1 MACFVTHDGKRY
13 TAKQFEKF
21 VNANPDGFIEH
32 VATAAD
38 IKTQSKPDALDA
50 LFESHKEDI
59 QQAAKVEI
67 PEDVQK
73 QLEDAERQLTTEEK
87 EAINGLGSLIQSG
100 EADGG
105 ESNKATTET
114 VEPDSKRQGDGQTI
128 KPLAEGETAQKTA
141 PKSDG
146 LRKEPVST
154 SEGTGKLKESDV
166 VTDKANTIDLAN
178 GFKLHTEPFTMPDGE
193 QGIRATIEK
202 PDGELSEPEEY
213 VDTHDLVDKT
223 NKQLKGYGLKG
234 GGKKVAE
241 PAIKSNVKIGE
252 TVSFEVAGSEVKGVV
267 EELLPDGRA
276 RVKEADGT
284 VHKINSAEL
293 NISETEPTTITIKS
307 EDSKRTVEVKIKKK
321 AKEANAKAEEKGISL
336 KEQKNDL
343 VNKMQTAVSVIGD
356 AEEITPEIEKELE
369 GRGIKVRRNTEEV
382 LKSDI
387 IKQEKRVIEE
397 RQNVKTAKA
406 GKKTPEIRAA
416 ESKLEAQEQILNVL
430 KRRTPN
436 TQLNFKILGDG
447 EVNASIENLPE
458 TLEMTKKEFP
468 EREQTSQPKPK
479 GISGPSKNLLKSVED
494 LDTARE
500 NLKQATEAL
509 EKERKNDKSFPA
521 ERKERIAKAEG
532 LVKVMQE
539 VYDEAKIAYPEK
551 VDEERPV
558 TKRTMQEVKEAK
570 PISKTYYTTTN
581 DSGFLRAEG
590 AKPVE
595 LNREGDFFIH
605 KHGKEYKVSEA
616 KSGALIA
623 RGDSKEEAISNANA
637 TLDKY
642 GDKLDEEALK
652 YINKKGLSPRYTEE
666 TRFQKESTSEPITKE
681 GLTRAI
687 EIAKS
692 NFPNLEITNK
702 AMDWITA
709 LHEAKKETG
718 VDISDPNGFV
728 WKGKLYLN
736 PDISKIKGDTVFHE
750 VQHVA
755 NEVMKTAEPERW
767 AEGKR
772 LALQEGAIDKLRE
785 LYPHLKTDDEIA
797 DEFLADA
804 TGKRVEQLNEELQ
817 KAGIADRIINQ
828 ITDWARQAKNWAYD
842 KLGLTSDM
850 TFNEFVDA
858 LAREQLDGKNK
869 EVVGSDKLQAQKKD
883 LIDVLN
889 ENEGESEPYTKEE
902 QAAKE
907 EKKKRIGLSEKQ
919 VFGTKASDHEFLDKE
934 MAKNTKSEN
943 IAEENNFNHISE
955 TRSALI
961 STLKA
966 KGVWKK
972 ESVMSDFAKDADVAQ
987 LKADV
992 DAAKEKLKVANESK
1006 DIEAIKNA
1014 TKELHTAN
1022 GKYGLATNPVGTKWS
1037 KGTIQRGVD
1046 VLRGAI
1052 GDYIDKI
1059 GETLYTE
1066 AGKENKKAFQLR
1078 MEMFSKDLK
1087 SEKAIP
1093 TLKAILKDLNGEE
1106 KLFDIPETDLTPSQ
1120 KEAKRF
1126 FTDVMQFKTQAD
1138 YIKKTAGGVID
1149 TANTFIPKEEVQKT
1163 VQSEHAN
1170 RFPAF
1175 DKFAEA
1181 HSETPVLKNL
1191 IPLVGKYVRATS
1203 GVTGFGKWLTGTSDG
1218 LINAGLKAASQ
1229 AAGKAFRI
1237 KQTAE
1242 DLAFNK
1248 KDYEKRGDYEN
1259 AKAFEKT
1266 KPVDLNK
1273 IAGKDLV
1280 AGGLQVSPKE
1290 LNHIYLTLRQADV
1303 NKSYF
1308 QNERSAERLSAE
1320 LPAKQ
1325 AELDALSKQD
1335 TANLKPKQKAEI
1347 KDRIEELTHEIQ
1359 SDAGRIDELKKGVQS
1374 FRFPAIEGVRGTTDV
1389 KITSEAFGKIREF
1402 AQKEF
1407 GEQNNGWQQAAEFI
1421 HPFIDNAFYMQ
1432 NGIKLNPLEKFYPLI
1447 HGDTNDLRSYQK
1459 EQKNI
1464 DDFRSAKYRVPAPE
1478 GNNYLVL
1485 SSDITQQTYI
1495 NSSSK
1500 YAAYSPV
1507 IRNMDAIMNGL
1518 EGHVSK
1524 DDIEWW
1530 NRQKAHAEDPTR
1542 FEGVI
1547 GEMGEREKKFYA
1559 TFSTAVLG
1567 LNPFIPPKE
1576 IGAVFLATSEIESKY
1591 LLPQVPKM
1599 VADLGNLLK
1608 SFNPMQLRTYDAV
1621 EREMMQHNDM
1631 ANMRL
1636 QSGITDY
1643 AELSKEMGKI
1653 NIPNTDKVVDLSKAT
1668 EPMLMAHR
1676 MVQKAYWES
1685 AKAKIDATQPELK
1698 GDAYWKAVGDIYEKV
1713 TLATQPSIDT
1723 FNGPSFRKDTNALTR
1738 ALSLYGGQ
1746 GFVNMNNVMS
1756 HVIDY
1761 MHNPESAKAKVG
1773 AAKAIANVFVLNTLM
1788 LTAIDAARPAS
1799 GNDKKDKDKLF
1810 FDGLRNIT
1818 KSVPI
1823 FSPVA
1828 EAVIN
1833 KYQSP
1838 AFGYGV
1844 DLPILEVTNELAQG
1858 FSEVAKGKFDKAAG
1872 DFAKITA
1879 ETTGVPLTPIE
1890 LTKKALK

>member
-38 IKTQSKPDALDA
+38 IKTESKPDALDA

-105 ESNKATTET
+105 EPNKATTET

-128 KPLAEGETAQKTA
+128 EPLAEGENAQKTA

-166 VTDKANTIDLAN
+166 IADKANTIDLAN

-234 GGKKVAE
+234 GGKKIAE
-241 PAIKSNVKIGE
+241 PTIKSSAKVGD
-252 TVSFEVAGSEVKGVV
+252 TVSFDFAGSEVKGVV
-267 EELLPDGRA
+267 EEILPDGKA
-276 RVKEADGT
+276 NVKEADGT

-307 EDSKRTVEVKIKKK
+307 EDSKRTVEVKIKAK

-336 KEQKNDL
+336 KEQKDDL

-356 AEEITPEIEKELE
+356 ATEITPEIEKELATHGINVTE
-369 GRGIKVRRNTEEV
+369 TTGRKGQYPKYEKV
-382 LKSDI
+382 K
-387 IKQEKRVIEE
+387 
-397 RQNVKTAKA
+397 VKA
-406 GKKTPEIRAA
+406 
-416 ESKLEAQEQILNVL
+416 
-430 KRRTPN
+430 
-436 TQLNFKILGDG
+436 LNFKIIGDG

-479 GISGPSKNLLKSVED
+479 GISGPGKNLLKGVEE
-494 LDTARE
+494 LDTAKE
-500 NLKQATEAL
+500 NLQQAVSAL
-509 EKERKNDKSFPA
+509 KAEKENTKSFPA

-539 VYDEAKIAYPEK
+539 VYDAAKKAYPEK

-605 KHGKEYKVSEA
+605 KDGKEYKVSEA

-623 RGDSKEEAISNANA
+623 RGESREDAIATANA

-681 GLTRAI
+681 GLNNAI
-687 EIAKS
+687 AIAKS

-869 EVVGSDKLQAQKKD
+869 EVVGGDKLQAQQD
-883 LIDVLN
+883 LITDEDKQRFAEQDKVTKPTDAEKKSRLN
-889 ENEGESEPYTKEE
+889 EVHKAVQK
-902 QAAKE
+902 QA
-907 EKKKRIGLSEKQ
+907 
-919 VFGTKASDHEFLDKE
+919 FGRKPSDHEFVDKS
-934 MAKNTKSEN
+934 MIKGAKPEF
-943 IAEENNFNHISE
+943 IVEENNFNHIGE
-955 TRSALI
+955 TRNALI
-961 STLKA
+961 SVLKA

-972 ESVMSDFAKDADVAQ
+972 VEVFGQSLNAEG
-987 LKADV
+987 
-992 DAAKEKLKVANESK
+992 KE
-1006 DIEAIKNA
+1006 I
-1014 TKELHTAN
+1014 
-1022 GKYGLATNPVGTKWS
+1022 PVGTKWS

-1078 MEMFSKDLK
+1078 METFSKELK

-1093 TLKAILKDLNGEE
+1093 ILKAILKDLNGEE

-1308 QNERSAERLSAE
+1308 QNERSAERLTAE

-1325 AELDALSKQD
+1325 AELDALKNQDLSK
-1335 TANLKPKQKAEI
+1335 LKPKERAEV
-1347 KDRIEELTHEIQ
+1347 KDRIDELTHDIGKN
-1359 SDAGRIDELKKGVQS
+1359 SSRIDELKKGVQS
-1374 FRFPAIEGVRGTTDV
+1374 FRFPAIEGVRGATDV

-1432 NGIKLNPLEKFYPLI
+1432 NGIKLNPIEKFYPLI
-1447 HGDTNDLRSYQK
+1447 HGDTNELRTYQK

-1464 DDFRSAKYRVPAPE
+1464 DDFRSAKYRAPAPE

-1518 EGHVSK
+1518 EGKASK

-1788 LTAIDAARPAS
+1788 LTAIDAARPDS